1 MMALLNRARVRPDE
15 SRGAHRFVMRP
26 EVSLILANGALA
38 RGRLM
43 DMSVAGAFLETV
55 ERPFGLEP
63 GETGTLGLLLPPEA
77 PDGDHRFWC
86 EVIRVT
92 NRGVALRFISEREY
106 VEHGSSAGST
116 RQLMPDD
123 FME

>member
-1 MMALLNRARVRPDE
+1 MMALLKRPRVRPDD
-15 SRGAHRFVMRP
+15 SRSAHRFPIRP
-26 EVSLILANGALA
+26 EVSLILANGAMA

-43 DMSVAGAFLETV
+43 DMSVGGAFLETP

-92 NRGVALRFISEREY
+92 SRGVALRFISEREY
-106 VEHGSSAGST
+106 AEHGTAGPL

>member
-1 MMALLNRARVRPDE
+1 
-15 SRGAHRFVMRP
+15 MRP
-26 EVSLILANGALA
+26 EVTLVLANGAQA

-43 DMSVAGAFLETV
+43 DMSVTGAFLETM
-55 ERPFGLEP
+55 ERPFGLET
-63 GETGTLGLLLPPEA
+63 GEAGTLGLQASPDAPES
-77 PDGDHRFWC
+77 DHRFWC

-92 NRGVALRFISEREY
+92 RKGVALRFLSDREY
-106 VEHGSSAGST
+106 DEDGSGGSH